1 MEKINDLL
9 GNAFTQHNKDR
20 KIDSKAL
27 INEALQD
34 SEVQAFIK
42 QNQVPKEVVLS
53 SLNNI
58 FQFHQQKEAAK
69 TGSNPIPGYLPKLI
83 LHGSTI
89 DLAYAPTKEKSKELV
104 RQKASRHLEL
114 IDIPKRY
121 RNVTSKD
128 IIANEDRKAAI
139 IAINNFLMEIQGH
152 EYKQGLYLQGDFGVG
167 KTYLLAWLAR
177 ALAEMGKKVIFLHTP
192 SFFANLSTH
201 IKEQNL
207 DEEINRIS
215 QADILILD
223 DIGAE
228 SLSQWSRDDV
238 LGAILQYRMD
248 NLLPTFFSSNL
259 SFDDLEKHFEETR
272 NNIEPVKAKRL
283 MQRIK
288 FLGKEVDVGG
298 KNLRLDD

>member
-9 GNAFTQHNKDR
+9 GSTFTQNSKDR

-34 SEVQAFIK
+34 SEVQAFIN
-42 QNQVPKEVVLS
+42 QNHVPKEVVLS

-69 TGSNPIPGYLPKLI
+69 NGSNPIPGYLPKLI

-89 DLAYAPTKEKSKELV
+89 DLAYAPTKEKSKDLIK
-104 RQKASRHLEL
+104 QKANQHLEL
-114 IDIPKRY
+114 IDVPKRY
-121 RNVTSKD
+121 RHVKSTD
-128 IIANEDRKAAI
+128 IIPNDDRREAI
-139 IAINNFLMEIQGH
+139 TAISNFLMDIQNQD
-152 EYKQGLYLQGDFGVG
+152 YSQGLYLQGDFGVG
-167 KTYLLAWLAR
+167 KTFLLAWLAR

-207 DEEINRIS
+207 DEEVARIS
-215 QADILILD
+215 KTDILILD

-238 LGAILQYRMD
+238 LGVILQYRMD

-259 SFDDLEKHFEETR
+259 TFDDLEKHFEETR
-272 NNIEPVKAKRL
+272 NNIEPIKAKRL

-298 KNLRLDD
+298 KNLRLDQ

>member
-1 MEKINDLL
+1 
-9 GNAFTQHNKDR
+9 
-20 KIDSKAL
+20 
-27 INEALQD
+27 
-34 SEVQAFIK
+34 
-42 QNQVPKEVVLS
+42 
-53 SLNNI
+53 
-58 FQFHQQKEAAK
+58 
-69 TGSNPIPGYLPKLI
+69 
-83 LHGSTI
+83 
-89 DLAYAPTKEKSKELV
+89 
-104 RQKASRHLEL
+104 
-114 IDIPKRY
+114 
-121 RNVTSKD
+121 
-128 IIANEDRKAAI
+128 
-139 IAINNFLMEIQGH
+139 
-152 EYKQGLYLQGDFGVG
+152 
-167 KTYLLAWLAR
+167 
-177 ALAEMGKKVIFLHTP
+177 MGKKVIFLHTP

-238 LGAILQYRMD
+238 LGVILQYRMD

>member
-1 MEKINDLL
+1 
-9 GNAFTQHNKDR
+9 
-20 KIDSKAL
+20 
-27 INEALQD
+27 
-34 SEVQAFIK
+34 
-42 QNQVPKEVVLS
+42 
-53 SLNNI
+53 
-58 FQFHQQKEAAK
+58 
-69 TGSNPIPGYLPKLI
+69 
-83 LHGSTI
+83 
-89 DLAYAPTKEKSKELV
+89 
-104 RQKASRHLEL
+104 
-114 IDIPKRY
+114 
-121 RNVTSKD
+121 
-128 IIANEDRKAAI
+128 
-139 IAINNFLMEIQGH
+139 
-152 EYKQGLYLQGDFGVG
+152 
-167 KTYLLAWLAR
+167 
-177 ALAEMGKKVIFLHTP
+177 
-192 SFFANLSTH
+192 LSTH